1 MVGRIYS
8 VGLTVSDVE
17 KSVAFYRDIFGLEF

>member
-1 MVGRIYS
+1 MVGRIYP

-17 KSVAFYRDIFGLEF
+17 KSVAFYRDILGLEF

>member
-8 VGLTVSDVE
+8 VRLTVSDVE
-17 KSVAFYRDIFGLEF
+17 KSVAFYRDILGLEF